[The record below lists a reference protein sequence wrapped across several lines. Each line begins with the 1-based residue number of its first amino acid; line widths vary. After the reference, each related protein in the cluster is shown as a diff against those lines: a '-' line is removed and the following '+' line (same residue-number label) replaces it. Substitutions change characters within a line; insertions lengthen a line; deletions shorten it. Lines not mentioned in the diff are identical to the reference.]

1 MPGHNALAELGQV
14 QNGVE
19 FNGKFLLIKNGEP
32 DDGASGDTGY
42 GRGAL
47 CINTAGSGALDRL
60 FGQVSADINNPT
72 WKYITCN
79 G

>member
-19 FNGKFLLIKNGEP
+19 FNGKFLLVKNGVP
-32 DDGASGDTGY
+32 GSTDTGY

-47 CINTAGSGALDRL
+47 CINTAAITAITRL
-60 FGQVSADINNPT
+60 YGQISADPDSPT
-72 WKYITCN
+72 WKYITCSA
-79 G
+79 